1 MPGID
6 LRSSGLAASVFICG
20 AISLAHRGLCRELLS
35 TFCLLLPS
43 HHEVSKQS
51 FLLHTA
57 HHVILLLH
65 RSKPKEPANH
75 WAEVYEMEPHQSSF
89 PISCVYLLK
98 FVSDKKLTN
107 TDFVLFSKEVS
118 CSRNTKEQ
126 FGTSYPPLVS
136 CKSQFALQLI
146 FGVLRS

>member
-6 LRSSGLAASVFICG
+6 LRSSGLAASVFIYG

-75 WAEVYEMEPHQSSF
+75 WAEVYEMEPHQSFF
-89 PISCVYLLK
+89 PISCMYLLQ

-107 TDFVLFSKEVS
+107 TDFVLFCFPKKFHAHTTLRNSLVPAIHLWSPVS
-118 CSRNTKEQ
+118 HSLLCS
-126 FGTSYPPLVS
+126 
-136 CKSQFALQLI
+136 
-146 FGVLRS
+146 